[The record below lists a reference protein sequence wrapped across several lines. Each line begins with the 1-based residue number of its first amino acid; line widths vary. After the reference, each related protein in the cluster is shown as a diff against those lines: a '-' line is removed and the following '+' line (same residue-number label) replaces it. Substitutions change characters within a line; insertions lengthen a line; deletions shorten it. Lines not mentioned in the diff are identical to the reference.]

1 MSAILLEQANKV
13 CSDCPVQSRS
23 LCAATDV
30 LGHIELSRISH
41 IKSFASGGT
50 VLGDDVE
57 ASLVATVL
65 RGVVRV
71 SKSMRDGR
79 EQIVGLVY
87 PGEFFG
93 RLFADRTSFSYEAA
107 SDLELCI
114 MDRHGFESV
123 LNRHPELKHEIMLR
137 GFNDLARA
145 HERSLLLTAQ
155 STLERVST
163 YLLVALDRREILL
176 EHMSVELHK
185 RVSVSVLTRRDMA
198 SYLGTT
204 IETISRH
211 VHYLAG
217 QGVIRIIDAS
227 HFEVLNHD
235 RLMTISGLTGSDLA
249 LLSGRA
255 PSSTASAT
263 GAGGAA

>member
-1 MSAILLEQANKV
+1 VSATLLENV
-13 CSDCPVQSRS
+13 NTLCSDCPVKSTT
-23 LCAATDV
+23 LCATTNI
-30 LGHIELSRISH
+30 LGHTELSKISH
-41 IKSFASGGT
+41 VKTVPSGGT
-50 VLGDDVE
+50 VLGDDAE
-57 ASLVATVL
+57 ASFVATVL

-71 SKSMRDGR
+71 TKSMRDGR

-107 SDLELCI
+107 SDLVLCV
-114 MDRHGFESV
+114 MDRHGFEAV
-123 LNRHPELKHEIMLR
+123 LQRHPELEHEIMLR

-145 HERSLLLTAQ
+145 YERSMLLTAQ

-163 YLLVALDRREILL
+163 YLLVTLDRREQLL

-211 VHYLAG
+211 VHYLAA

-227 HFEVLNHD
+227 HFEVLNHI
-235 RLMTISGLTGSDLA
+235 RLMRISGLTGSDLA
-249 LLSGRA
+249 VLSGRP
-255 PSSTASAT
+255 PSSTTSAVNS
-263 GAGGAA
+263 GYK

>member
-1 MSAILLEQANKV
+1 MSVTLLGQVNV
-13 CSDCPVQSRS
+13 LCSNCPVHSRS
-23 LCAATDV
+23 LCAATD
-30 LGHIELSRISH
+30 LTGHIELSRMSH
-41 IKSFASGGT
+41 VRVVPSGGT
-50 VLGDDVE
+50 VLGDDAE
-57 ASLVATVL
+57 ASFVATVL

-71 SKSMRDGR
+71 TKSMRDGR

-107 SDLELCI
+107 SDLELCV
-114 MDRHGFESV
+114 MDRQGFETV
-123 LNRHPELKHEIMLR
+123 LQRHPELKHEIMLR

-155 STLERVST
+155 TTLERVST
-163 YLLVALDRREILL
+163 YLLVALHRREQLL
-176 EHMSVELHK
+176 EHMSLDLHK
-185 RVSVSVLTRRDMA
+185 RISVSVLTRRDMA

-211 VHYLAG
+211 VHHLAR

-227 HFEVLNHD
+227 HFEVLNYK
-235 RLMTISGLTGSDLA
+235 RLLGTSGLTSSDLE
-249 LLSGRA
+249 LLCGRPPQA
-255 PSSTASAT
+255 ERPASS
-263 GAGGAA
+263 AARA